1 MLKQVREYAEGY
13 KPQTHYNRQTLIHK
27 NGEKE
32 SMKSN
37 K

>member
-13 KPQTHYNRQTLIHK
+13 RAQTHYNCQTLIHK

-32 SMKSN
+32 SMRSN